1 MIRFILISMLLMSTT
16 ALAQLRF
23 DASQLPLMV
32 QGEII
37 GRFSAGSGDQENL
50 TPTQARGVLGVVTGP
65 HTVNTDASTKCA
77 GTESLRGD
85 GSCAVP
91 SGGGVTDHGALTGL
105 ADDDHP
111 QYLNELRHDALPA
124 DNPHSVTAAQ
134 VGADPAGTDNSTD
147 VTLSGAGSYLSL
159 VGQVITADLITESDV
174 VDLHSPPVSGI
185 DFDPVGT
192 DNSTNVSLLGSL
204 NYLTLSGQDITLS
217 QVDLTTDVAGILPTA
232 NVSGLSGTNTGDQT
246 ITLTGDVTGSGTGS
260 FPASIAT
267 GAVGAPELAST
278 AVAAGSYTLAN
289 ITVDSDGRITAAAN
303 GTGGGGG
310 DLIST
315 NNLSDVASAAT
326 SRTNIGVDPAGTDNS
341 IDVSL
346 SGAGSYLSIVGQV
359 ITQDQITESDISD
372 LLHTTDTSAATICT
386 GKESLLGDGSCVA
399 NLPALITDPTPML
412 GGMLVTNGQD
422 IKFTTS
428 SEIMNANGDKVLAF
442 SGLAPSVNYIYIGSG
457 KTGFGPTLRSTGTD
471 AAVDLNLSTY
481 GVGKLK
487 LNADTDVSGALVT
500 TGMVSGSNL
509 SGNNTGDQTI
519 TLTGDVTG
527 SGTGSF
533 PASIA
538 TGAVGAPE
546 LASTAV
552 VAGAYTN
559 ADITIDGDG
568 RITSAANGSGGGL
581 ANVVDDTTPQL
592 GGNLDIN
599 GQAFTGSYT
608 AAEALIAGDLV
619 FLDSAGKMAKADA
632 DAEATTKGL
641 LAVST
646 GVVVAN
652 ASGAFVLI
660 GNMTSSGLTTGSTYY
675 VSTIAGE
682 VTATMP
688 SGSGSIVRV
697 IGHAT
702 STTNLF
708 VNPSQTWI
716 AR

>member
-278 AVAAGSYTLAN
+278 AV
-289 ITVDSDGRITAAAN
+289 
-303 GTGGGGG
+303 
-310 DLIST
+310 
-315 NNLSDVASAAT
+315 
-326 SRTNIGVDPAGTDNS
+326 
-341 IDVSL
+341 
-346 SGAGSYLSIVGQV
+346 
-359 ITQDQITESDISD
+359 
-372 LLHTTDTSAATICT
+372 
-386 GKESLLGDGSCVA
+386 
-399 NLPALITDPTPML
+399 
-412 GGMLVTNGQD
+412 
-422 IKFTTS
+422 
-428 SEIMNANGDKVLAF
+428 
-442 SGLAPSVNYIYIGSG
+442 
-457 KTGFGPTLRSTGTD
+457 
-471 AAVDLNLSTY
+471 
-481 GVGKLK
+481 
-487 LNADTDVSGALVT
+487 
-500 TGMVSGSNL
+500 
-509 SGNNTGDQTI
+509 
-519 TLTGDVTG
+519 
-527 SGTGSF
+527 
-533 PASIA
+533 
-538 TGAVGAPE
+538 
-546 LASTAV
+546 